1 MSQSDAREIFRKVVL
16 ERDFENLPIF
26 LKILLKSLIEINYMF
41 VSLSGAM

>member
-26 LKILLKSLIEINYMF
+26 SKNSIKIF
-41 VSLSGAM
+41 D